1 MTGTLDLVK
10 TKGLKKS
17 EINQLNRLLQK
28 RLPPDRILTIDLAE
42 AVAEI
47 SYQLKQPISL
57 VANRRGQIVNVT
69 LGQPWQINTPELRQV
84 RVGPGRLC
92 GHRVIYTHLD
102 KHEKQDSKNGS
113 DGNSVNK
120 DNLMALAKNRLDLMA
135 QVNVNTHGKFSRS
148 HGEQSHLAD
157 SIEITHLLPGRD
169 SEGRLWKQMPACTVR
184 MAQEEDFTSIIE
196 SLEEEFKKQIPELPV
211 RAGEERAILVGV
223 ITEDLDSWQMEDDL
237 DELTQLAR
245 TAGATVCRRF
255 TQTRREPDPTF
266 FLGAGKAQEL
276 ALLVQEVG
284 ANLVIL
290 DHELTAL
297 QHNSIQKIVGVKVL
311 DRTELI
317 LDIFAQR
324 AHTREGKLQVEL
336 AQLKYMIPRLIG
348 KGIALSRLGG
358 GIGTR
363 GPGETKLEIDRR
375 RIRQRIRSSR
385 R

>member
-17 EINQLNRLLQK
+17 EIHQLNRLLQK
-28 RLPPDRILTIDLAE
+28 RLPPDCILTIDLAE

-47 SYQLKQPISL
+47 SYRLRQPISL

-92 GHRVIYTHLD
+92 GHRVIYTHLA
-102 KHEKQDSKNGS
+102 KNGKQANKNGT
-113 DGNSVNK
+113 DGNSNNGHSVNK
-120 DNLMALAKNRLDLMA
+120 DNLMSLAKNRLDLMA
-135 QVNVNTHGKFSRS
+135 QVNVSAAGSFSRS

-157 SIEITHLLPGRD
+157 SVEITHLLPDRD
-169 SEGRLWKQMPACTVR
+169 SEGNLWKQMPACTVR
-184 MAQEEDFTSIIE
+184 MAQEEDFTALIE
-196 SLEEEFKKQIPELPV
+196 SLEEEFKKQVPAFPV
-211 RAGEERAILVGV
+211 KAGEERAILVGV
-223 ITEDLDSWQMEDDL
+223 ITEDMDLWRMEDDL
-237 DELTQLAR
+237 DELAQLTR

-297 QHNSIQKIVGVKVL
+297 QHNSLQKAVGVKVL

-324 AHTREGKLQVEL
+324 AHTEKVNC
-336 AQLKYMIPRLIG
+336 KWSW
-348 KGIALSRLGG
+348 LSLN
-358 GIGTR
+358 ICCHA
-363 GPGETKLEIDRR
+363 
-375 RIRQRIRSSR
+375 
-385 R
+385 